1 MAVNEAMTAR
11 DSRAVNM
18 ANGVRASIQHIYAML
33 WDIIALYEETEC
45 YSKVPKGADE
55 DDIWKYMGN
64 RLMEVRREVSRLFL
78 GDATRRRKLM
88 RIVDE
93 TEAFARSYE
102 KPGVVKRWKRINPQ
116 IIFFDCAFDLQSE
129 EPEVYIEIAMGLTEV
144 QLACYPSEEM
154 LKLRD
159 KYWAGINS
167 RNERDNLRYS
177 RERIFQ
183 DELHR
188 TLEAVFEN
196 DFALEL
202 AIPNDSSTC

>member
-1 MAVNEAMTAR
+1 
-11 DSRAVNM
+11 
-18 ANGVRASIQHIYAML
+18 
-33 WDIIALYEETEC
+33 
-45 YSKVPKGADE
+45 
-55 DDIWKYMGN
+55 
-64 RLMEVRREVSRLFL
+64 MEVRREVSRFFL
-78 GDATRRRKLM
+78 GDATCRRKLM

-102 KPGVVKRWKRINPQ
+102 QPGVVKRWKRINPQ
-116 IIFFDCAFDLQSE
+116 IMFFDCAFDLQSE

-154 LKLRD
+154 RKLRD

-167 RNERDNLRYS
+167 RIKRDNLRYS
-177 RERIFQ
+177 RDRLFQ

-196 DFALEL
+196 DFASEL
-202 AIPNDSSTC
+202 AIPRGDGVC